1 MGDMKSFLG
10 ILAAGLGIWAQGSPD
25 NCSFQRDPQSFLDG
39 EARTIREINARTLAF
54 AAKGGARMA
63 GRSRNVAAGDLPR
76 RNFIDEEI
84 FGRLERDGIP
94 AAALTTDPE
103 FVRRIYLD
111 LAGRLPTPAE
121 YRAFLDDS
129 SGRKRDAL
137 IDSLLYSLDYV
148 NRWSTWL
155 GDLVQNSRTAAN
167 ANQNVPGRNAM
178 YDYLR
183 ATVHSDKSFRDFAW
197 ELTTS
202 SGNNYD
208 TGTVNWQVRSIT
220 PGGPVQDRYDT
231 ASIRLSTA
239 FLGLGY
245 YDCLACHDGRG
256 HLDQLSLWGRSIPR
270 SETYRMAAHF
280 SRLNIAGRAAPNT
293 DFYSGSFDVND
304 RTTGTY
310 DLNSTFGNRPN
321 RVRIGNLVNVTPE
334 YRDGK
339 VPAAGQNWRQAFA
352 DNLTADPMFARNAVN
367 RIWKQLFQ
375 LALVEPMDNLDP
387 ARLDPDKAPPA
398 PWAFQTAHPR
408 LLHRLSEQFVN
419 SNYSLR
425 EMIRLIVSSTAYQL
439 SSRYEGEW
447 KLDYVPLYARHLA
460 RRMEAEEVHDT
471 ISQASGNWV
480 NYTPQG
486 FAAAVQSA
494 WLMPDPSEPGGAAG
508 TLMTTFLRGNRD
520 TQPRRREGSILQS
533 LTLLNDTYVRDR
545 IRLSSSPNLRAAAAN
560 PNNAAVI
567 DEVFL
572 LYLGR
577 QPNEEEKTIA
587 LGAFAKANTTALRNA
602 TIEDLAWVMV
612 NKVDFLINY

>member
-1 MGDMKSFLG
+1 MKSFLG
-10 ILAAGLGIWAQGSPD
+10 FVAAGLGIWAQGSPD
-25 NCSFQRDPQSFLDG
+25 NCSFQRDPQSFVDR
-39 EARTIREINARTLAF
+39 EARTIREINRRTMEF

-63 GRSRNVAAGDLPR
+63 ARSRNVPAGDLPR

-84 FGRLERDGIP
+84 FGRLERDRIP
-94 AAALTTDPE
+94 VAALTTDKE
-103 FVRRIYLD
+103 FIRRIYLD
-111 LAGRLPTPAE
+111 LAGRLPTPEE
-121 YRAFLDDS
+121 YRAFLDDPS
-129 SGRKRDAL
+129 AGKRDGI
-137 IDSLLYSLDYV
+137 IDTLLYSLDYV

-183 ATVHSDKSFRDFAW
+183 ASVHTDKSFRDIAW
-197 ELTTS
+197 ELTTAA
-202 SGNNYD
+202 GNNYD
-208 TGTVNWQVRSIT
+208 TGTVNWSVRSLT

-231 ASIRLSTA
+231 ALIRLSTA

-256 HLDQLSLWGRSIPR
+256 HLDQLSLWGRSIAR

-293 DFYSGSFDVND
+293 DYYSGSFDVTD
-304 RTTGTY
+304 RATGTY
-310 DLNSTFGNRPN
+310 DLSSTFGNRPN
-321 RVRIGNLVNVTPE
+321 RVRIGNLINVTPE

-367 RIWKQLFQ
+367 RVWKQLFQ

-387 ARLDPDKAPPA
+387 ARLDPDNPPPA
-398 PWAFQTAHPR
+398 PWAYQTAHPQ
-408 LLHRLSEQFVN
+408 LLKKLSERFVN
-419 SNYSLR
+419 SNFSLR
-425 EMIRLIVSSTAYQL
+425 ETIRTIVSSTAYQL
-439 SSRYEGEW
+439 SSRYDGEW
-447 KLDYVPLYARHLA
+447 KLEYVPLYARHFA

-471 ISQASGNWV
+471 LSQASGNWV

-486 FAAAVQSA
+486 FAGMVRSA

-520 TQPRRREGSILQS
+520 SQIRRQEGSILQS
-533 LTLLNDTYVRDR
+533 LTLLNDTFIRDR
-545 IRLSSSPNLRAAAAN
+545 IRLSSSPNLRTAAAIAN
-560 PNNAAVI
+560 NSAMI
-567 DEVFL
+567 EEVFL

-577 QPNEEEKTIA
+577 EPSDEEKAKA
-587 LGAFAKANTTALRNA
+587 LGAFAKANTAALRNA
-602 TIEDLAWVMV
+602 TIEDLAWVLV

>member
-1 MGDMKSFLG
+1 MKSLLG
-10 ILAAGLGIWAQGSPD
+10 FVAVGLGIWAQGSSD
-25 NCSFQRDPQSFLDG
+25 NCSFQRDPQSFLDR
-39 EARTIREINARTLAF
+39 EERTIREINQRTLAF

-63 GRSRNVAAGDLPR
+63 SRSRNVSAGDLPR
-76 RNFIDEEI
+76 RNFIDEEL
-84 FGRLERDGIP
+84 FGRLEREQVP
-94 AAALTTDPE
+94 VAALTTDKE
-103 FVRRIYLD
+103 FIRRIYLD
-111 LAGRLPTPAE
+111 LAGRLPTPGE
-121 YRAFLDDS
+121 YRAFIDDPNA
-129 SGRKRDAL
+129 GKRDAL
-137 IDSLLYSLDYV
+137 IDMLLFSPDYTA
-148 NRWSTWL
+148 RWSTWL

-183 ATVHSDKSFRDFAW
+183 ASIHTDKSFRDIAW
-197 ELTTS
+197 ELTTA

-208 TGTVNWQVRSIT
+208 LGVVNWSVRSIT

-231 ASIRLSTA
+231 ALIRLSTA
-239 FLGLGY
+239 FLGLGH

-256 HLDQLSLWGRSIPR
+256 HLDQLSLWGRSIAR

-280 SRLNIAGRAAPNT
+280 SRLNIVGRSAPNT
-293 DFYSGSFDVND
+293 DFYSGSFDVSD
-304 RTTGTY
+304 RATGTY
-310 DLNSTFGNRPN
+310 DLNSTYGNRPN
-321 RVRIGNLVNVTPE
+321 RVRIGTLLNVTPE

-375 LALVEPMDNLDP
+375 LALAEPLDNLDP
-387 ARLDPDKAPPA
+387 ARLDPDKPPPA
-398 PWAFQTAHPR
+398 PWVYQTAHPQ
-408 LLHRLSEQFVN
+408 LLKKLSEQFVN
-419 SNYSLR
+419 SNYSVR
-425 EMIRLIVSSTAYQL
+425 ETIRTIVSSTAYQL

-447 KLDYVPLYARHLA
+447 KLEYVPLYARHFA

-471 ISQASGNWV
+471 LSQASGNWV

-486 FAAAVQSA
+486 FAGTVRSA
-494 WLMPDPSEPGGAAG
+494 WVMPDPSEPGGAAG

-520 TQPRRREGSILQS
+520 SQARRQEGSILQS
-533 LTLLNDTYVRDR
+533 LTLLNDTFIRDR
-545 IRLSSSPNLRAAAAN
+545 IRLTTSPNLRTAATVT
-560 PNNAAVI
+560 NNAAMI

-577 QPNEEEKTIA
+577 EPNEEEKAKA
-587 LGAFAKANTTALRNA
+587 LAAFAKATTAAQRNA
-602 TIEDLAWVMV
+602 TIEDLAWVLV